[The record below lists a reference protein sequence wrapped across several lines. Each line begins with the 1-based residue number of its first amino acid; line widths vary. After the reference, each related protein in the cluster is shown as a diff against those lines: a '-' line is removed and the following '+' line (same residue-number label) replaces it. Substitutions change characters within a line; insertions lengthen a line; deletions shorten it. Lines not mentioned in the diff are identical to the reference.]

1 MCMKRACAGEEDF
14 RILIESNIY
23 YIDKSKILASLAD
36 ESLKKLKANSNDIL
50 HHEGSVAA
58 ICWGTAFS
66 HISCQ
71 AKCDAKEMA
80 LLPIA

>member
-14 RILIESNIY
+14 RTLIENNIY

-36 ESLKKLKANSNDIL
+36 ESLKKLKSNSNDIL
-50 HHEGSVAA
+50 HHEGSVAD
-58 ICWGTAFS
+58 ICWGIAFS